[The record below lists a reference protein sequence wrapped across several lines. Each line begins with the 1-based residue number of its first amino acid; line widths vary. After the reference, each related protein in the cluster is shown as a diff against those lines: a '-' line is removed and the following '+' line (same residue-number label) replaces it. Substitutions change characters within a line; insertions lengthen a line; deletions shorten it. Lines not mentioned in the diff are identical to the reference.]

1 MKLKMKELII
11 HEVDIAHYRLIEL
24 SQLADQSKPFYDW
37 VEKQAKKVT
46 SSHQSLNDILLK
58 SAVSAIKEIILF
70 CYNDT
75 NQNKPMLFD
84 GIGRVYKHPKACFYF
99 FSWMIRDAPQQR
111 LSPLISRMRKQVN
124 LLDKKSAEVD
134 TLSALIYEYKSY
146 VKSFEWLTIREV
158 IIDRLEGSRR
168 SIKGHHLESS
178 IRIALVTAIQ
188 TFFAIHGNYGKYTT
202 VEVAPKQIKI
212 GSHTIDVSAKFI
224 SNGDLPDVNLLIP
237 IKTRETEGGGHSH
250 LFTRDIMQAIGDLE
264 NDINHYHIVA
274 VIIAQNW
281 SSTEIININ
290 NDIDYVFHF
299 KMNPNRF
306 IGFDEDSQIKLNQYI
321 GQIL

>member
-1 MKLKMKELII
+1 
-11 HEVDIAHYRLIEL
+11 
-24 SQLADQSKPFYDW
+24 
-37 VEKQAKKVT
+37 
-46 SSHQSLNDILLK
+46 
-58 SAVSAIKEIILF
+58 
-70 CYNDT
+70 
-75 NQNKPMLFD
+75 
-84 GIGRVYKHPKACFYF
+84 
-99 FSWMIRDAPQQR
+99 
-111 LSPLISRMRKQVN
+111 MRKEVN
-124 LLDKKSAEVD
+124 LLQKKSAEVD
-134 TLSALIYEYKSY
+134 TLSALIYEYKNY

-188 TFFAIHGNYGKYTT
+188 TFFVINGNYGKYTT

-212 GSHTIDVSAKFI
+212 GSHTIDVSAKFT
-224 SNGDLPDVNLLIP
+224 SNDDDLPDVNLLIP

-250 LFTRDIMQAIGDLE
+250 LFTRDIMQAISNLE
-264 NDINHYHIVA
+264 NDINYYHIVA

-281 SSTEIININ
+281 SSTEIVNIN

-299 KMNPNRF
+299 KMNLNRF

-321 GQIL
+321 GNILQ